1 MGFRLPQSLADRILL
16 AELLLRDLD
25 ELWDFTAR
33 TIFLFGGPLVLFH
46 LHSLLYGLLLATITV
61 HVLDYLHAR
70 ERLTQCMVLGLP
82 LQR

>member
-46 LHSLLYGLLLATITV
+46 LHSLLDSLLLATIAV
-61 HVLDYLHAR
+61 HVFDYLHAS

>member
-33 TIFLFGGPLVLFH
+33 TVFLFGGPFVLFH
-46 LHSLLYGLLLATITV
+46 LHSLLDSLLLATITV
-61 HVLDYLHAR
+61 HVFDYLHAS
-70 ERLTQCMVLGLP
+70 ERLAQCMVLGLP